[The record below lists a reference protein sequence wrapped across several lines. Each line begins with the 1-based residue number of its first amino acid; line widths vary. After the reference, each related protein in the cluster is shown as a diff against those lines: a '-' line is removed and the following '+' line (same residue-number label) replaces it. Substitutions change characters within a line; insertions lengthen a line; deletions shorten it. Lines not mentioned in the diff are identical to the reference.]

1 MLRSLIVVLVFALIL
16 LPACNK
22 NEEVEVEIPV
32 WAEVQALLPSEVV
45 GEECSLEPP
54 EGKPAVAFYDEK
66 GMEVG
71 TLEHVSST
79 EAPSEFTGWVSNV
92 TYGEKL
98 CIEYGDCKSK
108 LTELQGEAREIDK
121 TRVPRDINGFRVY
134 YGQHHRSGTH
144 VRLAVIEGDFY
155 FYCCWDSKSNYDFL
169 FNELITLIDTE
180 TLAATIGEQ
189 SGISGQA

>member
-1 MLRSLIVVLVFALIL
+1 MLRSLIVILVFALIL

-22 NEEVEVEIPV
+22 NEEIEVEIPV

-66 GMEVG
+66 GKELG
-71 TLEHVSST
+71 GLEHVRSI
-79 EAPSEFTGWVSNV
+79 EAPPKFTGWVSNV
-92 TYGEKL
+92 TYGDKL

-108 LTELQGEAREIDK
+108 LDELQNEAREIDK
-121 TRVPRDINGFRVY
+121 TRDPNEINGFKVN

-144 VRLAVIEGDFY
+144 VRLAILGDDFY
-155 FYCCWDSKSNYDFL
+155 LYCCWEKKANYDFL
-169 FNELITLIDTE
+169 FLEFIKSIDTE
-180 TLAATIGEQ
+180 TLAATIGQQ

>member
-1 MLRSLIVVLVFALIL
+1 MLRSLIAVLVFALIL

-22 NEEVEVEIPV
+22 NEVVEVEIPV
-32 WAEVQALLPSEVV
+32 WAEVSALLPVEVA

-54 EGKPAVAFYDEK
+54 EGKPVVAFFDEK
-66 GMEVG
+66 G
-71 TLEHVSST
+71 LEIGAIDVAGST
-79 EAPSEFTGWVSNV
+79 EAPPAYEGWVSNV
-92 TYGEKL
+92 TYGGGL

-144 VRLAVIEGDFY
+144 VRLAVLKGDFY

-180 TLAATIGEQ
+180 TLAVTIGEQ
-189 SGISGQA
+189 SGITGQA